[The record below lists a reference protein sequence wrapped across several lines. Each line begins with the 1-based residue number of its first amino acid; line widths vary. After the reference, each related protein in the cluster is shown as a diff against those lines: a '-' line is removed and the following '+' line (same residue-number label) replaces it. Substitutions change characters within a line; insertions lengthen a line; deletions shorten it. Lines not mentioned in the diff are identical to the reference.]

1 MKKILGIFILAIIL
15 QSCASSTTSRNTQ
28 VDLIEKGNIKLG
40 MNFHEVRD
48 FLDTGWGKYVSR
60 WVAKDGYGKELVI
73 LESVDRDNIIYLFE
87 QKDPKKQSKYFSLE
101 RTYAHYGLIKIF
113 KNYLNYYEFVS
124 ELPELT
130 LREKSTYISLKNHQL
145 RLKEKN
151 ISKEEKEKIEMVE
164 IIEKSKNTCKS
175 LGFEEGT
182 EKFVD
187 CSLKLYSQEVDNRI
201 ALKAAEQK
209 TSTSS
214 NSGSMVI
221 YDPVRD
227 RQNQIDRG
235 MKMLSGGC
243 TLGIDC

>member
-1 MKKILGIFILAIIL
+1 MKKILGIIILAIVL
-15 QSCASSTTSRNTQ
+15 QGCASSTTSRNTQ
-28 VDLIEKGNIKLG
+28 VDLVKKGEIKLG
-40 MNFHEVRD
+40 MSPYDVEDYVGG
-48 FLDTGWGKYVSR
+48 LMSKYIHR
-60 WVAKDGYGKELVI
+60 WVAENSYGKELVTY
-73 LESVDRDNIIYLFE
+73 ESMDRDNVIYLFQE
-87 QKDPKKQSKYFSLE
+87 EDPKKQFKTFG
-101 RTYAHYGLIKIF
+101 TGYGDYELIKIF
-113 KNYLNYYEFVS
+113 DNYLDFYVFVS
-124 ELPELT
+124 ELPRLSSKD
-130 LREKSTYISLKNHQL
+130 KSLYTTLKNSQL
-145 RLKEKN
+145 RLKEQN
-151 ISKEEKEKIEMVE
+151 IPKEEKEKMEMVE

-201 ALKAAEQK
+201 ALKVAEQK
-209 TSTSS
+209 SSTSS